1 VATVRASCPTCGD
14 VKLTTRDVQVQAG
27 YTSALNSYS
36 FLCPSCRLLVNKE
49 ATELI
54 METLVAAGVRVI
66 CWTRPAELDE
76 LKLGP
81 RITHDDLL
89 AFHCPSGSRRRSRS
103 LAPSPAAVRPE
114 GPESHRPPSGPRC
127 FQKSAAVRLQS
138 CSI

>member
-1 VATVRASCPTCGD
+1 
-14 VKLTTRDVQVQAG
+14 LTTRDVQVQAG

-89 AFHCPSGSRRRSRS
+89 AFHCDLDVPLWLETQITLIGTEPRSRTT
-103 LAPSPAAVRPE
+103 
-114 GPESHRPPSGPRC
+114 
-127 FQKSAAVRLQS
+127 
-138 CSI
+138 

>member
-14 VKLTTRDVQVQAG
+14 VKLTTRDVQVQVG
-27 YTSALNSYS
+27 YTSGLNSYS

-49 ATELI
+49 ATDLI

-66 CWTRPAELDE
+66 TWTRPAELDE

-89 AFHCPSGSRRRSRS
+89 AFHFDLDGPLWLETQVALIGTEPRSRTT
-103 LAPSPAAVRPE
+103 
-114 GPESHRPPSGPRC
+114 
-127 FQKSAAVRLQS
+127 
-138 CSI
+138 